1 MIIMVNNELFEQA
14 KKDIEEIITSGKYS
28 LEEVLAYLY
37 YKQVL
42 IDRFFTV
49 LMEVVEDGNDTSSD

>member
-1 MIIMVNNELFEQA
+1 MVNNELFEQA